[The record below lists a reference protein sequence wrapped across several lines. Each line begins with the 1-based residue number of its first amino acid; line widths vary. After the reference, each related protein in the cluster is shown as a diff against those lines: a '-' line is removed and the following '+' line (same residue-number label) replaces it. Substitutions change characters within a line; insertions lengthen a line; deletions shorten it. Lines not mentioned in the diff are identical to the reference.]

1 MPLNWT
7 VDAQSSDED
16 LQVVSEGVYSHGR
29 EQAWDGHAE
38 PISCLVRDGSRVVA
52 GGSGRTE
59 YGRLF
64 VNYLWVSAELRRQG
78 LGRRV
83 LEALE
88 SEAVRRGCRDAL
100 IETLDDGVA
109 ALYGQL
115 GYRSVAVVPGYVG
128 RFNRHTL
135 VKPLAVESP

>member
-1 MPLNWT
+1 MPLTWT
-7 VDAQSSDED
+7 LNAHAPEED
-16 LQVVSEGVYSHGR
+16 LEIVSQGVFSHGR
-29 EQAWDGHAE
+29 AQAWDGHAE

-59 YGRLF
+59 YARLF
-64 VNYLWVSAELRRQG
+64 VNYLWVSVELRRQG
-78 LGRRV
+78 LGRRI
-83 LEALE
+83 LEVLE
-88 SEAVRRGCRDAL
+88 SESVRRGCRDAL

-109 ALYGQL
+109 ALYGRL
-115 GYRSVAVVPGYVG
+115 GYRSLAVMPGYVG

>member
-7 VDAQSSDED
+7 VDAPASDDD
-16 LQVVSEGVYSHGR
+16 LRVISEGVISHGR
-29 EQAWDGHAE
+29 AQAWDGQAE
-38 PISCLVRDGSRVVA
+38 PISCLVREGSRVVA

-64 VNYLWVSAELRRQG
+64 VNYLWVSVELRRQG
-78 LGRRV
+78 LGRRILGV
-83 LEALE
+83 LE

-109 ALYGQL
+109 ALYGRL
-115 GYRSVAVVPGYVG
+115 GYSSLAVVPGYVG

-135 VKPLAVESP
+135 VKPLVAPPG